1 MKTYLTYGFA
11 MALGG
16 ALVSLA
22 MFLLGLHDSP
32 SKLDTAQWIEG
43 GCGLAVGI
51 ACIVLG
57 TKARRAEV
65 PPRENFGYGSA
76 LACGVMITLFAALIG
91 LVTNYLYTAFI
102 NPNLVE
108 VLLQSQVE
116 KLEADGI
123 PADRIE
129 QIQKMSATMMKP
141 AVLAVFGF
149 ISGMFFGTVIS
160 LITAV
165 CLKRSATEDAL
176 DAPPALTGSR

>member
-16 ALVSLA
+16 ALVSFA
-22 MFLLGLHDSP
+22 MFFLGLHDSP
-32 SKLDTAQWIEG
+32 SQLDTAQWIQMSG
-43 GCGLAVGI
+43 GLAIGI

-65 PPRENFGYGSA
+65 PVHKNFGYGSA

-91 LVTNYLYTAFI
+91 SVTNYLYTSVI
-102 NPNLVE
+102 NPNFGE
-108 VLLQSQVE
+108 VMLQSQAE
-116 KLEADGI
+116 KLADKGV

-141 AVLAVFGF
+141 AVMAIFGF

-160 LITAV
+160 LITAAYF
-165 CLKRSATEDAL
+165 KRPAVEDAADTPL
-176 DAPPALTGSR
+176 VLG